1 MHILVSII
9 MNYKAI
15 RQACTIKASCN
26 DSSKIKTAFWVLTG
40 GPKQHPT
47 SFSRTSIVVAIKNR
61 IALRSRYQVP
71 FLAVQVSDTSLNW
84 GQTTVMYF
92 FALVISKFYR
102 NFQKLLFG
110 EMQRSNIIVTTT
122 IVLFLSYL
130 SISRFERILFGE
142 FSSV

>member
-15 RQACTIKASCN
+15 RQARTIKASCN
-26 DSSKIKTAFWVLTG
+26 DSSKIKTDFWVLTG

-47 SFSRTSIVVAIKNR
+47 SFSRTSIVVAIKKR
-61 IALRSRYQVP
+61 IAFRPRYQVP
-71 FLAVQVSDTSLNW
+71 FLAAQVSDTSLNW

-92 FALVISKFYR
+92 FALVICFTAIFK
-102 NFQKLLFG
+102 NHTFG
-110 EMQRSNIIVTTT
+110 EMRRSNIIVTTS
-122 IVLFLSYL
+122 IMLFLAYL
-130 SISRFERILFGE
+130 SISRFVVILFGE